1 MRKPFPY
8 LYKLEILS
16 LKAEGSKKGGRHQ
29 RCQYASQRIVNI
41 VITSY
46 CCLSIFL
53 ELISIYKLARN
64 RKIPCPHIFTLG
76 RLALGVV
83 DPAGAL
89 VPEGEGF
96 EVTAS
101 FADDIGLPAELDVE
115 LGEIAD
121 AEPDG
126 DVPAPVPGRT
136 W

>member
-1 MRKPFPY
+1 M
-8 LYKLEILS
+8 
-16 LKAEGSKKGGRHQ
+16 KAEGSKKGGRHQ
-29 RCQYASQRIVNI
+29 RCHYASQRIVNI

-53 ELISIYKLARN
+53 ELKSIYKLARN